1 MAASPRHG
9 QTTTTALLDSLKD
22 AANAP
27 VWQEFDARYRPI
39 LHGFARKLG
48 LQEEDAADVA
58 QQALAEFVRDYRLG
72 RYERGK
78 GRLSSWLITIA
89 RNRAMDMHRS
99 GGRRRDWRG
108 QSAFE
113 QVEGARPPE
122 AVQDP
127 ASDDAAWETERRQ
140 AVLAL
145 ALTKLREES
154 KTSDNTIRAFELT
167 AIRGVP
173 SDAAARECGMTVDE
187 VYVAKNRVTKRLRDI
202 VAQLDDVS
210 KED

>member
-1 MAASPRHG
+1 
-9 QTTTTALLDSLKD
+9 
-22 AANAP
+22 
-27 VWQEFDARYRPI
+27 
-39 LHGFARKLG
+39 
-48 LQEEDAADVA
+48 
-58 QQALAEFVRDYRLG
+58 
-72 RYERGK
+72 
-78 GRLSSWLITIA
+78 
-89 RNRAMDMHRS
+89 
-99 GGRRRDWRG
+99 
-108 QSAFE
+108 
-113 QVEGARPPE
+113 
-122 AVQDP
+122 VQDP

-187 VYVAKNRVTKRLRDI
+187 VYVAKNRVTKRLREI
-202 VAQLDDVS
+202 VAQLDDVY

>member
-22 AANAP
+22 VSNAP

-39 LHGFARKLG
+39 LHGFARTLG

-89 RNRAMDMHRS
+89 RHRAMDVHRS

-113 QVEGARPPE
+113 QVQGARPPE
-122 AVQDP
+122 AMQDV
-127 ASDDAAWETERRQ
+127 AGDDARWETERRQ

-154 KTSDNTIRAFELT
+154 RTNEATIRAFELT

-173 SDAAARECGMTVDE
+173 SDAAARECNMSVDE
-187 VYVAKNRVTKRLRDI
+187 VYVAKNRVTKRLREI
-202 VAQLDDVS
+202 VAQLDDVY